1 MERIV
6 NTIKNKYLIAVVA
19 FVIWMCFF
27 DRYDIATQYDFQKE
41 KNKLEVEKAYYV
53 NEIGSIEQ
61 SIKDVQYNKNEIQR
75 IAREKYKMKKDVED
89 VYIITETTLNN

>member
-1 MERIV
+1 MERLV
-6 NTIKNKYLIAVVA
+6 NTIKNKYLIAIVA

-27 DRYDIATQYDFQKE
+27 DRYDIATQYDFQIE
-41 KNKLEVEKAYYV
+41 KNKLENEKAYYV

-89 VYIITETTLNN
+89 VYIISETTLNN